1 MKERVAF
8 DKLDKSN
15 PPLILDP
22 TYHGNKLHEKKQK
35 KTMQFM
41 LETFDGESLELLIL
55 ITTQINSRGLQHDI
69 SYSYFIRRRIAP

>member
-22 TYHGNKLHEKKQK
+22 TYDGNKLHEKKQK
-35 KTMQFM
+35 KTMQFV
-41 LETFDGESLELLIL
+41 LETFDGENLELLI
-55 ITTQINSRGLQHDI
+55 
-69 SYSYFIRRRIAP
+69 